1 MVEPDGG
8 SGALDDAME
17 KLDLRKQHKR
27 LYTPPAGRFE
37 LIDMP
42 HFDYLMIDGEGDP
55 NSAADYVQAVE
66 ALYTAAYTLKF
77 KSKAELGRDYVVPP
91 LEGLWWSDD
100 MDDFVARRKDRWK
113 WTMMIAIPDFID
125 PRFVDAAI
133 AAAMK
138 KKALPALDRLYVE
151 RLEEGRVAQTMH
163 IGSYDDEGPVLRRL
177 HEEFLPENGLRPTG
191 KHHEI
196 YLGDPRKTAP
206 ERLKTILRQPVE
218 QADQESK

>member
-1 MVEPDGG
+1 
-8 SGALDDAME
+8 ME

-27 LYTPPAGRFE
+27 LYSPPAGRFE
-37 LIDMP
+37 LINTP
-42 HFDYLMIDGEGDP
+42 LVDYLMIDGEGDP
-55 NSAADYVQAVE
+55 NSAPEYAQAVE

-100 MDDFVARRKDRWK
+100 MEDFVARRKDRWK
-113 WTMMIAIPDFID
+113 WTMMIAVPDFID
-125 PRFVDAAI
+125 PAFANAAI
-133 AAAMK
+133 AAARK
-138 KKALPALDRLYVE
+138 KKPLPALGRLRVE

-163 IGSYDDEGPVLRRL
+163 IGSYDEEGPALRQL
-177 HEEFLPENGLRPTG
+177 HQKFLPENGLRPTG

-196 YLGDPRKTAP
+196 YLGDPLKTPP

-218 QADQESK
+218 PANQEPA

>member
-1 MVEPDGG
+1 
-8 SGALDDAME
+8 ME
-17 KLDLRKQHKR
+17 KLDLRKLHKR
-27 LYTPPAGRFE
+27 LYGPPAGRFE
-37 LIDMP
+37 TVDVP
-42 HFDYLMIDGEGDP
+42 PFNYLMIDGEGDP
-55 NSAADYVQAVE
+55 NTAAEYRQAVE
-66 ALYTAAYTLKF
+66 ALYSAAYTLKF
-77 KSKAELGRDYVVPP
+77 KSKTALGRDYVVPP

-100 MDDFVARRKDRWK
+100 MEDFVARRKDRWK

-125 PRFVDAAI
+125 PPFVDAAI

-138 KKALPALDRLYVE
+138 KKALPAFDRLYVE

-163 IGSYDDEGPVLRRL
+163 IGPYDDEGPVLRRL

-206 ERLKTILRQPVE
+206 EKLKTILRQPVE
-218 QADQESK
+218 RAGQELV

>member
-1 MVEPDGG
+1 LSRAGVPGH
-8 SGALDDAME
+8 LDDAME
-17 KLDLRKQHKR
+17 KLDLKKQHKR
-27 LYTPPAGRFE
+27 LYVPPVGRFE

-42 HFDYLMIDGEGDP
+42 PFDYLMIDGEGDP

-100 MDDFVARRKDRWK
+100 MDDFITRRKDRWK
-113 WTMMIAIPDFID
+113 WTMMNAVPDFID
-125 PRFVDAAI
+125 PAFANAAI
-133 AAAMK
+133 AAARK
-138 KKALPALDRLYVE
+138 KKPLPALGRLRVE
-151 RLEEGRVAQTMH
+151 RLDEGRVAQTMH
-163 IGSYDDEGPVLRRL
+163 IGSYNEEGPTLRRL

-196 YLGDPRKTAP
+196 YLGDPRKTSAD
-206 ERLKTILRQPVE
+206 RLKTILRQPVE
-218 QADQESK
+218 PAD